1 MEMSPPDLRS
11 RLSARLVPALLLRVS
26 RVVSMA
32 PSYSNDQCSNLHSSS
47 LNPMRRTE
55 IGEVSID
62 NNSGYR
68 AVGVVQALANSLEK
82 D

>member
-1 MEMSPPDLRS
+1 
-11 RLSARLVPALLLRVS
+11 LSALLLPIPTTNAAIGV
-26 RVVSMA
+26 
-32 PSYSNDQCSNLHSSS
+32 HSSS

-62 NNSGYR
+62 NSGYR